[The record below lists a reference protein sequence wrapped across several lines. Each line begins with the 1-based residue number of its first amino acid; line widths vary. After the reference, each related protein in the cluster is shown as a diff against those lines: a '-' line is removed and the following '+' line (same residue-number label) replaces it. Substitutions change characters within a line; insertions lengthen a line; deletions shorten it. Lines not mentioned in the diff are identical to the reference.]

1 MKFTKMQGAGND
13 YIYVNCFEEKVP
25 NPSATALKVSDRH
38 FGIGAD
44 GLVLI
49 EPSTIADFKMDIYNS
64 DGSQAKMCGNAT
76 RCVAKY
82 VYDNAMTEKKEIA
95 LETLSGIKTITMF
108 FENGKVSSARVNMG
122 PPVTQPN
129 KIPVNLDGDIVLG
142 RKIEV
147 GGEEYAITCVS
158 MGNPHC
164 VVFVKDTDALAI
176 DKIGPLFETHSIFPD
191 RVNTEFVQPI
201 DSKTLKMRV
210 WERGAGETLAC
221 GTGACA
227 TVAAAILNG
236 YCTKDEDIRVILL
249 GGELVIR
256 WDSRSNDIYM
266 TGPAETVCTGEID
279 I

>member
-25 NPSATALKVSDRH
+25 NPNETAVKVSDRH

-82 VYDNAMTEKKEIA
+82 VYDNAMTKKEEIA
-95 LETLSGIKTITMF
+95 LETLSGIKTIKMF
-108 FENGKVSSARVNMG
+108 FEDGKVSSARVNMG
-122 PPVTQPN
+122 APITDP
-129 KIPVNLDGDIVLG
+129 KEIPVNLDGNIVLD
-142 RKIEV
+142 RKIDV
-147 GGEEYAITCVS
+147 GGEEYAISCVS

-164 VVFVKDTDALAI
+164 VVFVKDTDGLAI
-176 DKIGPLFETHSIFPD
+176 EKIGPLFETHVLFPD
-191 RVNTEFVQPI
+191 RINTEFVQPI
-201 DSKTLKMRV
+201 DAKTLKMRV

-236 YCTKDEDIRVILL
+236 YCKKDEDIRVILL

-256 WDSRSNDIYM
+256 WDSESNDIYM
-266 TGPAETVCTGEID
+266 TGPAETVCTGEIEL
-279 I
+279 